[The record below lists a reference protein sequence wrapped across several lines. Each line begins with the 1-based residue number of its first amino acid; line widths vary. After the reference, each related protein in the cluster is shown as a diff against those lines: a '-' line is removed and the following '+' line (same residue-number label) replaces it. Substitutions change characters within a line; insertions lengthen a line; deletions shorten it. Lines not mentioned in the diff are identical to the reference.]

1 MVHAE
6 KPARGYSMKQQA
18 LSEGEFAVFIK
29 RAGFVL
35 TPEQIAEY
43 FEAYGHVER
52 MATLIRQPRSY
63 MAEPAHVFGFPVEI
77 AS

>member
-1 MVHAE
+1 ME
-6 KPARGYSMKQQA
+6 QQR
-18 LSEGEFAVFIK
+18 LSESEFSVFIK
-29 RAGFVL
+29 RAGFAL

-52 MATLIRQPRSY
+52 MAGLIRQPRSY
-63 MAEPAHVFGFPVEI
+63 MVEPAHIFSFPVER

>member
-1 MVHAE
+1 MQ
-6 KPARGYSMKQQA
+6 KSG
-18 LSEGEFAVFIK
+18 LSEAEFAVFIK

-52 MATLIRQPRSY
+52 MAALIRQPRSY
-63 MAEPAHVFGFPVEI
+63 MAEPAHLFSFPVEMT
-77 AS
+77 S